1 MSRDDPLEEWLVH
14 SDFDIPAKRLA
25 ELHAES
31 HTGLAELTAYLDHPP
46 KHANLLDVRL
56 GMWNQVGLARTDLS
70 QAQDLY
76 RRVYVTGG
84 AGNTYTQEN
93 LLHLIAST
101 CDSVSIPFWLELL
114 DLSRPRDSFTTK
126 RRTMALAALA
136 YLIIRTQDPAA
147 VTALRQATRHA
158 NPDIC
163 ALAVYYLGRAF
174 LFPEPALPTQVIA
187 DLNEIAVHDTACLA
201 RFQARSILR
210 AAQLPVP
217 FDNPGGVYAFKVM
230 FKWAKHIYRTIELK
244 SEQTLEDLHRAI
256 QQAIHWDSDHLYS
269 FFMNGERWDERY
281 AFACPYEE
289 EKPPWTDE
297 ATIGELGLTLKHKF
311 LYLFDYGDGH
321 QFEIQIVG
329 IHPQASARQYPRVVD
344 SQGKAPE
351 QYYSGEE

>member
-1 MSRDDPLEEWLVH
+1 MSRDDPLEEWIVH
-14 SDFDIPAKRLA
+14 SDFDLPAERLA

-31 HTGLAELTAYLDHPP
+31 HAGLEQLADYLNHPP
-46 KHANLLDVRL
+46 KRANLLDVRL
-56 GMWNQVGLARTDLS
+56 GWWSKVGLASMDLP
-70 QAQDLY
+70 QAQGLY
-76 RRVYVTGG
+76 RRVYITGG

-93 LLHLIAST
+93 LLHLIAAT
-101 CDSVSIPFWLELL
+101 HDPTSIPFWLELL

-126 RRTMALAALA
+126 RRTIALAALA
-136 YLIIRTQDPAA
+136 FLIIRTQDPAA
-147 VTALRQATRHA
+147 VTALRQATRHT
-158 NPDIC
+158 NPDIR

-174 LFPEPALPTQVIA
+174 SFPEPAVPHDIILA
-187 DLNEIAVHDTACLA
+187 LNEIAVHDTACLA

-210 AAQLPVP
+210 AAEQPVP

-244 SEQTLEDLHRAI
+244 SEQTLDDLHFAI
-256 QQAIHWDSDHLYS
+256 LRSIDWDSDHLYS

-297 ATIGELGLTLKHKF
+297 AIIGELGLTLKHKF
-311 LYLFDYGDGH
+311 LYLFDYGDGNE
-321 QFEIQIVG
+321 FEIQIIS

-351 QYYSGEE
+351 QYGSGEE